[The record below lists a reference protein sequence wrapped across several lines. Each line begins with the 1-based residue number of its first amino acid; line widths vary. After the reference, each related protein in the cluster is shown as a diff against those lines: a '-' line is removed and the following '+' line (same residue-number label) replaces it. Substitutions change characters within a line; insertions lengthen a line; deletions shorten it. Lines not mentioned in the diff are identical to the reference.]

1 MPVSIFVRVAMP
13 LKTGRAYAAYGKS
26 FMRTK
31 NYGGRK
37 VAPPNFIC
45 PAIKNKPFELR
56 IQAAMCKNKNLS
68 WAPRSGALALGPPDG
83 GGAI

>member
-1 MPVSIFVRVAMP
+1 MP

-26 FMRTK
+26 FMRTN
-31 NYGGRK
+31 NYGSRK

-56 IQAAMCKNKNLS
+56 IQAAMCK
-68 WAPRSGALALGPPDG
+68 GAEVGRARAGPPDG

>member
-1 MPVSIFVRVAMP
+1 MP

-26 FMRTK
+26 FMRTN
-31 NYGGRK
+31 NYGSRK

-45 PAIKNKPFELR
+45 PAIKNKPFELA
-56 IQAAMCKNKNLS
+56 IQAAMCKKENNKKQTPVVD
-68 WAPRSGALALGPPDG
+68 AEFGRARALGPPDG